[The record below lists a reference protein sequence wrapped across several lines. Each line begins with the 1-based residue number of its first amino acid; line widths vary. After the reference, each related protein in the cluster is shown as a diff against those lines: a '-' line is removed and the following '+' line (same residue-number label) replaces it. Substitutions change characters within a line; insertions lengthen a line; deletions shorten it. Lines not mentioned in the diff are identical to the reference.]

1 MAPRSHQHIPD
12 DSESPR
18 SPSRPER
25 RGRFALRGESH
36 STSLRSK
43 LVLSLALM
51 LAVFTMIDE
60 FVRQS
65 VIVPEFVNLERVSA
79 IKDTTRVVSAINVEI
94 DFLAETARQDRDVL
108 TYLTEREGERRVH
121 EHRLPRRERVDY
133 AGVFA
138 GGDDWHWMSTSEG
151 EPAEP
156 PAQLIEVLHNSFVS
170 SERTPDRGVVGS
182 EGTFYLFASI
192 AFPGVDEDA
201 RYLLVRSFDQR
212 LVGSLQQRTSVPF
225 SLGFVEHPKRGI
237 HIDDRSEFE
246 LLVNAPLSSVGGNH
260 CELRIQTPRE
270 VMMRSSVT
278 NGFARYLSLCGSCA
292 SLLLLLLLLQ
302 WIVIGRLEAI
312 REHSDRIAQTG
323 ILADASTPVPHRA
336 GRDEIGQLAQAF
348 DRMKGRL
355 VDAQRQMSDSSHA
368 AGMSLVADTVI
379 HNVGNVLTNVNSL
392 LETAT
397 HRVEGLRIQPLNK
410 LAERLNRD
418 EIDEAFQ
425 RAIPAYL
432 LRLSESLGSDRDE
445 LALLLETLD
454 ANVQH
459 IHQVIR
465 DQKRHAHQQP
475 QRVDVTIRPLVRE
488 AVSCCQARLN
498 QDQIQVELSGPPQA
512 MASTDQLLLL
522 QIMINL
528 IGNARNAMRGTKQR
542 SKLRIEWIV
551 GQRGL
556 EIHIQDNGCGMDA
569 PTLERVFD
577 AHFTTRET
585 GSGLGLHFCANAL
598 RRIGG
603 SIRALS
609 DGPNLGATFVITLP
623 LTSTSEAD
631 HPSPAPA
638 RTSSSAPSNAE
649 TAAHGR
655 H

>member
-1 MAPRSHQHIPD
+1 M
-12 DSESPR
+12 
-18 SPSRPER
+18 
-25 RGRFALRGESH
+25 
-36 STSLRSK
+36 
-43 LVLSLALM
+43 VLSLALM
-51 LAVFTMIDE
+51 LAVFTVIDE

-79 IKDTTRVVSAINVEI
+79 IKDTTRVVSAINSEI
-94 DFLAETARQDRDVL
+94 DFLAETAKHDRDVL
-108 TYLTEREGERRVH
+108 AYMQSHQGEQCVH
-121 EHRLPRRERVDY
+121 DHVLPRRERVDY

-138 GGDDWHWMSTSEG
+138 ARDNWNWMSTSESDA
-151 EPAEP
+151 AEP
-156 PAQLIEVLHNSFVS
+156 PAGLIQVLQDSFLS
-170 SERTPDRGVVGS
+170 SARMPDRGVIGS
-182 EGTFYLFASI
+182 EGEFYLFASI
-192 AFPGVDEDA
+192 RFPGLTEDA
-201 RYLLVRSFDQR
+201 RYLVVRSFGQR
-212 LVGSLQQRTSVPF
+212 LIGDLQQRTSVPF
-225 SLGFVEHPKRGI
+225 SLGFVQNPRRATE
-237 HIDDRSEFE
+237 IDDRSDSE

-292 SLLLLLLLLQ
+292 SLLMLLLLLQ

-312 REHSDRIAQTG
+312 REHTDRIAQTG
-323 ILADASTPVPHRA
+323 ILTNTSTPVLRRG
-336 GRDEIGQLAQAF
+336 GRDEIGQLAEAF

-355 VDAQRQMSDSSHA
+355 ADAQRQMSDSSHA

-418 EIDEAFQ
+418 EADEAFQ

-432 LRLSESLGSDRDE
+432 QRLSESLGSDRDE

-454 ANVQH
+454 ANIQH

-475 QRVDVTIRPLVRE
+475 QRVDVAIRPLVQE
-488 AVSCCQARLN
+488 AVSCCQARLD
-498 QDQIQVELSGPPQA
+498 QDQIRVELSGPPQA
-512 MASTDQLLLL
+512 KASTDQLLLL

-528 IGNARNAMRGTKQR
+528 IGNARNAMRVTKQQ
-542 SKLRIEWIV
+542 SKLRIEWTV
-551 GQRGL
+551 DR
-556 EIHIQDNGCGMDA
+556 EIEIRIQDNGCGMDA

-623 LTSTSEAD
+623 ITSTSEAD
-631 HPSPAPA
+631 Y
-638 RTSSSAPSNAE
+638 SSSAPATTSSPAPSTAE
-649 TAAHGR
+649 TVPHGR